1 MAIYVERE
9 GIESCMAKIAA
20 AIEQLKDAA
29 ATVDKS
35 MGELPNFWQ
44 GEAYNKAE
52 ATYVEQYQTL
62 LKDTVPSKVDE
73 FKQFMDNCKKTI
85 VEIDTQLAGG

>member
-29 ATVDKS
+29 ASVDKS
-35 MGELPNFWQ
+35 MSNLVRKKPTTSIIIPV
-44 GEAYNKAE
+44 AHAKKA
-52 ATYVEQYQTL
+52 
-62 LKDTVPSKVDE
+62 
-73 FKQFMDNCKKTI
+73 
-85 VEIDTQLAGG
+85 